1 MSLDSYGHYL
11 MSCGRVKA
19 ASDQFQ
25 QALEVAEDLF
35 GEASEQALAASNA
48 LATTASMLG
57 QTERADRYNTTL
69 HWQSGF
75 PFDHFVNLVRF
86 PKNPVL

>member
-1 MSLDSYGHYL
+1 MSLDSYGHFL
-11 MSCGRVKA
+11 MSSGRVKA
-19 ASDQFQ
+19 ASEQFQ

-69 HWQSGF
+69 HWQGF
-75 PFDHFVNLVRF
+75 PLTTWTLTEKQPN
-86 PKNPVL
+86 